1 MKKTR
6 RGTKRE
12 TAKREEQERTRNK
25 RVKAQRGTECTHERQ
40 AKRGINERGGERKAT
55 LTHTHT
61 HRVSEGDLGEAG
73 RQ

>member
-12 TAKREEQERTRNK
+12 TAKREDQERTRNK
-25 RVKAQRGTECTHERQ
+25 RVKAQRSTESTHERQ

-55 LTHTHT
+55 LTHAQ
-61 HRVSEGDLGEAG
+61 RESE
-73 RQ
+73 